1 MPCWWSRP
9 SRCSCSWPVSSR
21 PGTAAP
27 VQVGVPQGQEV
38 GGAGGPSGEEGR
50 AGCLLF
56 GTQMACRLLSR
67 LIPWAS
73 PSDALIPARHTYAA
87 SSVVLPVNCSL
98 TYSSGLCPFR
108 SPCVP
113 PSSSSGSLLHHL
125 QGAPAPGSLPGLLPH
140 PGWVSVPPLF
150 SSARRGHATCCDHCP
165 TDSQPFQ
172 GKGWVTTAHLD
183 MVPAT

>member
-9 SRCSCSWPVSSR
+9 SRCSCSWPLSSR

-56 GTQMACRLLSR
+56 GPQMACRLLSR

-98 TYSSGLCPFR
+98 TYSSGLCPSVLPVSHRAPRLAPSSTIFKVR
-108 SPCVP
+108 LLQEAFLAFSPTQAGLVSLLYSPVLAVATPLAAITVP
-113 PSSSSGSLLHHL
+113 PILSPIK
-125 QGAPAPGSLPGLLPH
+125 AKPGSPLP
-140 PGWVSVPPLF
+140 
-150 SSARRGHATCCDHCP
+150 T
-165 TDSQPFQ
+165 
-172 GKGWVTTAHLD
+172 
-183 MVPAT
+183 